1 MVTDK
6 KALREKVCQK
16 VEDNRNDLIGI
27 LQELVRTPSVNPPG
41 DYDKVSQLMAEY
53 YKAEE
58 LAPVVACAP
67 KEEVEK
73 LGLTYPRPNVI
84 ALYEGKEHSP
94 VFCLDAHTD
103 VVGVDDESLWK
114 YPPFGAEI
122 HDDKIF
128 GRGSEDTKCHLAAQ
142 LIAFRAIKEANV
154 ELKGDLLLTST
165 VDDEI
170 GQWPGMGYL
179 IEKGFEENGFKKP
192 DYHIVGE
199 PSGIERVWCVMRG
212 RLWYEIIFK
221 GKSAHGG
228 NPKEGINAIEKAI
241 SLANAMKKFEI
252 KTDPLMGS
260 DTINLGILQ
269 GGQAINVVPSH
280 CKITFD
286 IRPTTKTEEVKDFV
300 NTAIQELRDKDPDFE
315 IESIRL
321 LNDRQTGG
329 IGPDHEFVKMIQRVT
344 KEITGKTIVPI
355 GGLSLGNAY
364 WTWVNG
370 VASVLYG
377 GGDFSRAHGV
387 DEFIS
392 IDELVE
398 VTKVFAGLIVEL
410 CA

>member
-16 VEDNRNDLIGI
+16 VEENRNDLIKI

-41 DYDKVSQLMAEY
+41 DYDKVSQLMVEY
-53 YKAEE
+53 YKAEG
-58 LAPVVACAP
+58 LNPVVACAP
-67 KEEVEK
+67 EEEVER

-128 GRGSEDTKCHLAAQ
+128 GRGAEDTKCHLAAQ
-142 LIAFRAIKEANV
+142 LIAFRALKEANV

-199 PSGIERVWCVMRG
+199 PSGIERLWCVMRG

-221 GKSAHGG
+221 GRSAHGG

-286 IRPTTKTEEVKDFV
+286 IRPTTKTEVVKDFV
-300 NTAIQELRDKDPDFE
+300 NTTIQELKDKDPDFE

-392 IDELVE
+392 IDELAE